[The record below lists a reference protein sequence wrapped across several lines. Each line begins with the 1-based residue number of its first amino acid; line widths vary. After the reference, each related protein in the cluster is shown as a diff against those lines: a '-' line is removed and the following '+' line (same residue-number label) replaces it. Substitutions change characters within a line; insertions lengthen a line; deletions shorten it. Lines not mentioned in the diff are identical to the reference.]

1 MMEKGPN
8 HISVEILPIPFH
20 NYDPINVQPDNT
32 GKISVALQH
41 TSPLHY
47 VVYQVLKA
55 NLSTAFNLLIWFKR
69 NRLYVINVMNDG
81 KNDFI
86 M

>member
-47 VVYQVLKA
+47 VVYPISEAK
-55 NLSTAFNLLIWFKR
+55 LSTPFNLLIRLKQ
-69 NRLYVINVMNDG
+69 NR
-81 KNDFI
+81 
-86 M
+86 